1 MHYETDPAERK
12 AMGVGKVIDSQYG
25 FDVVKADDGRM
36 LIEPHFWHVARAA
49 YEKVCGT
56 ILRPPRKN
64 HYSLDELGPTD
75 FEFRGVTY
83 RRNDLHFENK
93 RGMQIEYSMWD
104 VVGNWN
110 STTEPPSPL
119 VTQDVAKPCIIYL
132 HGKTPET
139 KVEYE
144 TQRICFHRTKHL
156 DSSTLHPK

>member
-1 MHYETDPAERK
+1 MA
-12 AMGVGKVIDSQYG
+12 AMGGLGPAGPQGQGPVTIDNASTVGD
-25 FDVVKADDGRM
+25 M
-36 LIEPHFWHVARAA
+36 
-49 YEKVCGT
+49 
-56 ILRPPRKN
+56 RPPRKN